1 MGDESLTKLSA
12 MTISADDN
20 GKIPK
25 VVENN
30 NVTTVVAK
38 DDNPCHNAVSQICE
52 KAAVRSGGGGSGGE
66 PTSLEQSKYK
76 SSNTSKES
84 SSAEKGGQE
93 VVIENDVGLEPPP
106 TIITTGLAT
115 DSILFCYLLQS
126 WIVVKSAFI
135 CKHTIELCI
144 SCF

>member
-38 DDNPCHNAVSQICE
+38 DDNPCQNAVSQICE

-84 SSAEKGGQE
+84 SLAEKGGQE

-115 DSILFCYLLQS
+115 DSIL
-126 WIVVKSAFI
+126 
-135 CKHTIELCI
+135 LC
-144 SCF
+144 